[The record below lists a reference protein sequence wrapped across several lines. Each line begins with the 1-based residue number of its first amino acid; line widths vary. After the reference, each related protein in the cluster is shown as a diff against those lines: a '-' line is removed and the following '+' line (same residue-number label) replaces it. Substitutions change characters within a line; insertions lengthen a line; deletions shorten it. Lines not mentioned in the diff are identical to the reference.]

1 MVEKK
6 RRVEI
11 FFSEEEMATLEE
23 LAHGTKWSVEKI
35 VYDTVASYHFTEEA
49 KERHAAGRRLMAR
62 EPIDWGADWA
72 ELKEWMAKDRA
83 WATLKSMGQN
93 EDPS

>member
-1 MVEKK
+1 MAEKK

-11 FFSEEEMATLEE
+11 FFSEEEMVTLEE

-49 KERHAAGRRLMAR
+49 KERHEAGRRLRAM
-62 EPIDWGADWA
+62 EPIDLGGDWA
-72 ELKEWMAKDRA
+72 ELKEWMANYRA
-83 WATLKSMGQN
+83 WETLKSYGQS
-93 EDPS
+93 EEPS